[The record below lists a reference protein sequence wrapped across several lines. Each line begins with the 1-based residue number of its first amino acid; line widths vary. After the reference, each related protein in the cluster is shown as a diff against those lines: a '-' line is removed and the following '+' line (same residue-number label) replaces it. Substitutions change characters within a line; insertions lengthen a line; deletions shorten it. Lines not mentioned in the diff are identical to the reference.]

1 MIISTTPTIVRRV
14 PHYNQSA
21 TDYHAA
27 PGASASRLQ
36 LLKRSAA
43 HMKYDMD
50 NPQEPTQAMI
60 IGSATHS
67 AILEPVLF
75 AKEWGRLP
83 EGDGRSKA
91 VKEAKAELITQFG
104 ADHILKPDVYDNI
117 LAMRDS
123 VLSNAL
129 PLDLLDGADT
139 EVSHY
144 WRESTDT
151 VSDELVAARL
161 RKRNSVFLLGD
172 VECKAR
178 IDALPGEDSMWS
190 DCVVDIK
197 TTANASPEE
206 FRRSCF
212 NFGYHIQAAH
222 YLTAADRA
230 RFIFIV
236 VERDAP
242 HCVAIYELDD
252 DALYLG
258 RETREFLLGQWALCE
273 AEEAAGGPDAWP
285 GFPCEA
291 IQELSLPGWAYTQ

>member
-1 MIISTTPTIVRRV
+1 MTTTVQLS
-14 PHYNQSA
+14 QSA

-27 PGASASRLQ
+27 PGASASRLKQ
-36 LLKRSAA
+36 FQRSAA
-43 HMKYDMD
+43 HMRYAMD

-104 ADHILKPDVYDNI
+104 VGQVLKPDVYDNI

-123 VLSNAL
+123 VLDNAL

-144 WRESTDT
+144 WTES
-151 VSDELVAARL
+151 
-161 RKRNSVFLLGD
+161 D

-178 IDALPGEDSMWS
+178 IDAIPAEGSVWDN
-190 DCVVDIK
+190 CIVDIK
-197 TTANASPEE
+197 TTANGSPEE

-222 YLTAADRA
+222 YLTAAARD

-285 GFPCEA
+285 GFPCEE

>member
-1 MIISTTPTIVRRV
+1 MTTINTTPTLVQ
-14 PHYNQSA
+14 HNQSA
-21 TDYHAA
+21 AEYHAD
-27 PGASASRLQ
+27 PGCAASRLKQ
-36 LLKRSAA
+36 FQRSAA
-43 HMKYDMD
+43 HMRYAMD

-104 ADHILKPDVYDNI
+104 VGQVLKPDVYDNI

-144 WRESTDT
+144 WTE
-151 VSDELVAARL
+151 
-161 RKRNSVFLLGD
+161 ND

-178 IDALPGEDSMWS
+178 IAALPGEDSMWS

-212 NFGYHIQAAH
+212 NFSYHIQCQH
-222 YLTAADRA
+222 YLSAANRG

-252 DALYLG
+252 DALELG

-285 GFPCEA
+285 GFPCEE

>member
-1 MIISTTPTIVRRV
+1 MTTTVM
-14 PHYNQSA
+14 HDQSA
-21 TDYHAA
+21 ADYHAA
-27 PGASASRLQ
+27 PGASASRLKQ
-36 LLKRSAA
+36 LKRSAA

-50 NPQEPTQAMI
+50 NPQEPTPAMI

-67 AILEPVLF
+67 AILEPDLF
-75 AKEWGRLP
+75 AKEWGVLP
-83 EGDGRSKA
+83 PGHGSSKI
-91 VKEAKAELITQFG
+91 VKEAKAELIVQFG
-104 ADHILKPDVYDNI
+104 ADHILKPDAYDNI

-123 VLSNAL
+123 VLGNAL

-139 EVSHY
+139 ETSHY

-161 RKRNSVFLLGD
+161 RGRESVFLLGD
-172 VECKAR
+172 TECKAR
-178 IDALPGEDSMWS
+178 IDALPREDSMWS

-197 TTANASPEE
+197 TTANGSPEE

-212 NFGYHIQAAH
+212 NFGYHIQAPH
-222 YLTAADRA
+222 YLAAAERG

-252 DALYLG
+252 DALELG
-258 RETREFLLGQWALCE
+258 RQDRDFLLGQWALCE

-285 GFPCEA
+285 GFPCEE
-291 IQELSLPGWAYTQ
+291 IQELSLPGWAYTL

>member
-1 MIISTTPTIVRRV
+1 
-14 PHYNQSA
+14 
-21 TDYHAA
+21 
-27 PGASASRLQ
+27 
-36 LLKRSAA
+36 
-43 HMKYDMD
+43 MKYEMD

-67 AILEPVLF
+67 AILEPDLF
-75 AKEWGRLP
+75 AKEWGVLP
-83 EGDGRSKA
+83 PGHGSSKA
-91 VKEAKAELITQFG
+91 VKEAKAELIVQFG
-104 ADHILKPDVYDNI
+104 ADHILKPDAYDNI

-123 VLSNAL
+123 VLGNAL
-129 PLDLLDGADT
+129 PADLLDGATT

-144 WRESTDT
+144 WREYVGDSL
-151 VSDELVAARL
+151 S
-161 RKRNSVFLLGD
+161 NSRD

-178 IDALPGEDSMWS
+178 IDAIPAEGSVWDN
-190 DCVVDIK
+190 CIVDIK

-222 YLTAADRA
+222 YLAAADRG

-252 DALYLG
+252 DALELG
-258 RETREFLLGQWALCE
+258 RADREFLLGQWALCE

-285 GFPCEA
+285 GFPVE

>member
-1 MIISTTPTIVRRV
+1 MTTTVM
-14 PHYNQSA
+14 HDQSA
-21 TDYHAA
+21 RDYHAM
-27 PGASASRLQ
+27 PGASASRLK

-43 HMKYDMD
+43 HMKHDMD

-91 VKEAKAELITQFG
+91 VKDAKAELIIEFG
-104 ADHILKPDVYDNI
+104 ADHILKPDAYDNI

-123 VLSNAL
+123 VFGNAL
-129 PLDLLDGADT
+129 ALDLLDGADT
-139 EVSHY
+139 ETSHY
-144 WRESTDT
+144 WTQNG
-151 VSDELVAARL
+151 VA
-161 RKRNSVFLLGD
+161 
-172 VECKAR
+172 CKAR
-178 IDALPGEDSMWS
+178 IDALPREDSPWN

-197 TTANASPEE
+197 TTANGSPEE

-212 NFGYHIQAAH
+212 NFSYHLQARH
-222 YLTAADRA
+222 YLSAAERD

-242 HCVAIYELDD
+242 HCVAIYELDEA
-252 DALYLG
+252 ALELG
-258 RETREFLLGQWALCE
+258 RQDREFLLGQWALCE
-273 AEEAAGGPDAWP
+273 AEQAAGGPDAWP
-285 GFPCEA
+285 GFPIE
-291 IQELSLPGWAYTQ
+291 IQELSLPGWAYTR

>member
-1 MIISTTPTIVRRV
+1 MTTINTTPTLVQ
-14 PHYNQSA
+14 HNQSA
-21 TDYHAA
+21 AEYHADS
-27 PGASASRLQ
+27 GCSASRLKQ
-36 LLKRSAA
+36 FQRSAA
-43 HMKYDMD
+43 HMRYAMD
-50 NPQEPTQAMI
+50 NPQEPTQPMI

-104 ADHILKPDVYDNI
+104 VGQVLKPAVYDNI

-139 EVSHY
+139 ETSHY

-161 RKRNSVFLLGD
+161 RVRNSVFLLGGVD
-172 VECKAR
+172 CKAR

-252 DALYLG
+252 DALELG

-285 GFPCEA
+285 GFPCEE

>member
-1 MIISTTPTIVRRV
+1 MTTRFLIDAM
-14 PHYNQSA
+14 HDQSA
-21 TDYHAA
+21 EDYHAS
-27 PGASASRLQ
+27 PGASASRLKQ
-36 LLKRSAA
+36 LLGRSAA
-43 HMKYDMD
+43 HLKYAMD

-67 AILEPVLF
+67 AVLEPDLF
-75 AKEWGRLP
+75 VKEWARLP

-123 VLSNAL
+123 VLGNAL
-129 PLDLLDGADT
+129 ALDLLDSADT
-139 EVSHY
+139 ETSHY
-144 WRESTDT
+144 WAENG
-151 VSDELVAARL
+151 V
-161 RKRNSVFLLGD
+161 G
-172 VECKAR
+172 CKAR
-178 IDALPGEDSMWS
+178 IDALPRKDSMWG

-197 TTANASPEE
+197 TTANAGPEE

-212 NFGYHIQAAH
+212 NFSYHIQAQH
-222 YLTAADRA
+222 YLSATERQ

-252 DALYLG
+252 DAMELA
-258 RETREFLLGQWALCE
+258 RQTRESLLAMWAVCVTRE
-273 AEEAAGGPDAWP
+273 VEGVPDAWL
-285 GFPCEA
+285 GFPVEV
-291 IQELSLPGWAYTQ
+291 QELSLPGWAYTR

>member
-1 MIISTTPTIVRRV
+1 MSTTVM
-14 PHYNQSA
+14 HNQSA

-27 PGASASRLQ
+27 PGASASRLK

-91 VKEAKAELITQFG
+91 VKEAKAELIVQFG
-104 ADHILKPDVYDNI
+104 VGQILKPDVYDNI

-123 VLSNAL
+123 VLDNAL
-129 PLDLLDGADT
+129 ALDLLDGADT

-144 WRESTDT
+144 WAERYIRGIKPLEVD
-151 VSDELVAARL
+151 
-161 RKRNSVFLLGD
+161 
-172 VECKAR
+172 CKAR
-178 IDALPGEDSMWS
+178 IDALPREDSMWNH
-190 DCVVDIK
+190 CVVDIK

-222 YLTAADRA
+222 YLTAADRD

-252 DALYLG
+252 DALELG
-258 RETREFLLGQWALCE
+258 RQTRDSLLGQWAFCE
-273 AEEAAGGPDAWP
+273 AEEAEGLPDAWP
-285 GFPCEA
+285 GFPIE

>member
-1 MIISTTPTIVRRV
+1 MTTINTTPTLVQ
-14 PHYNQSA
+14 HNQSA
-21 TDYHAA
+21 AEYHAD
-27 PGASASRLQ
+27 PGCSASRLKQ
-36 LLKRSAA
+36 FQRSAA
-43 HMKYDMD
+43 HMRYAMD
-50 NPQEPTQAMI
+50 NPQEPTQPMI

-91 VKEAKAELITQFG
+91 VKEAKAELIVQFG
-104 ADHILKPDVYDNI
+104 ADRLLKPDVYDNI

-123 VLSNAL
+123 VIDNAL

-144 WRESTDT
+144 WAERYIRGIKPLEVD
-151 VSDELVAARL
+151 
-161 RKRNSVFLLGD
+161 
-172 VECKAR
+172 CKAR
-178 IDALPGEDSMWS
+178 IDALPREDSMWNH
-190 DCVVDIK
+190 CVVDIK

-212 NFGYHIQAAH
+212 NFGYHIQAPH
-222 YLTAADRA
+222 YLSAANRG

-252 DALYLG
+252 DALELG
-258 RETREFLLGQWALCE
+258 RQTRDSLLGQWAFCE
-273 AEEAAGGPDAWP
+273 AEEAEGLPDAWP
-285 GFPCEA
+285 GFPIE

>member
-1 MIISTTPTIVRRV
+1 MTTTVM
-14 PHYNQSA
+14 HDQSA
-21 TDYHAA
+21 ADYHAA
-27 PGASASRLQ
+27 PGASASRLKE
-36 LLKRSAA
+36 LKRSAA
-43 HMKYDMD
+43 HMKYAMD

-67 AILEPVLF
+67 AILEPDLF
-75 AKEWGRLP
+75 VKEWGRIP

-104 ADHILKPDVYDNI
+104 AGQILKPDVYDNI

-123 VLSNAL
+123 VLDNAL
-129 PLDLLDGADT
+129 ALDLLDGAET
-139 EVSHY
+139 ETSHY

-161 RKRNSVFLLGD
+161 KGRESVFLLGD
-172 VECKAR
+172 VKCKAR
-178 IDALPGEDSMWS
+178 IDALPREDSMWS

-197 TTANASPEE
+197 TTANAHPDE
-206 FRRSCF
+206 FRRTVF
-212 NFGYHIQAAH
+212 NFSYHLQAQH
-222 YLTAADRA
+222 YLSAAERQ

-252 DALYLG
+252 DALKLG
-258 RETREFLLGQWALCE
+258 YEDREFLLGQWALCE

-285 GFPCEA
+285 GFPCEE
-291 IQELSLPGWAYTQ
+291 IQELSLPGWAYTR